1 MILIA
6 GATGYTGRFVVEA
19 LRTAGHDL
27 RCLVRPGSDV
37 AHLKK
42 PGIDLVLA
50 DLTQPMGLSDAL
62 QGIDALVSVAHIRYA
77 QTLVSACA
85 RTRVSRV
92 VFFSSTWRFSKVKT
106 QEVTAVADGERAV
119 RTSDIPYTLL
129 RPTMIYGPGDDRN
142 ISRLRAIVRRWPI
155 MPVFGS
161 GERLVQPV
169 YVADVAQAVVS
180 ALACPEAIGKA
191 YELAGP
197 APMPYA
203 DMIDI
208 MARCQNRVVVK
219 VHIPLFAGVLMAHIG
234 QRLKSNFPVRADQ
247 VRRMGEDRAFDI
259 ASAMRDLKFSP
270 RSFEAGIREA
280 MRIDQ
285 THAEKVQT
293 P

>member
-19 LRTAGHDL
+19 LRTAGHDM

-37 AHLKK
+37 AHLKDM
-42 PGIDLVLA
+42 GIDLITGDLA
-50 DLTQPMGLSDAL
+50 QPTGLSGAL
-62 QGIDALVSVAHIRYA
+62 KGIDALISVAHIRFS

-85 RTRVSRV
+85 KAGVSRV

-119 RTSDIPYTLL
+119 RTSDLPYTLL

-142 ISRLRAIVRRWPI
+142 ISRLRAILRRWPI
-155 MPVFGS
+155 MPIFGS
-161 GERLVQPV
+161 GERRVQPV
-169 YVADVAQAVVS
+169 YVADVAQAVVG
-180 ALACPEAIGKA
+180 ALTCPEAIGKA

-208 MARCQNRVVVK
+208 LAQCQNRVVVK
-219 VHIPLFAGVLMAHIG
+219 VHIPLFMGILMARIG
-234 QRLKSNFPVRADQ
+234 RRLNPDFPLRTDQ

-259 ASAMRDLKFSP
+259 SAAMRDLKFSP

-280 MRIDQ
+280 MHIDHAQ
-285 THAEKVQT
+285 AEKAH